1 MLWETLS
8 ESYQFKA
15 TERRPY
21 SKLIDVS
28 TISKTNLNQIE
39 QDVPR
44 SRSVTTRNKELKNI
58 LVAYCNY
65 SGQDYT
71 QGMNMIAGALLT
83 QLSLEN
89 DPKLEDY

>member
-1 MLWETLS
+1 M
-8 ESYQFKA
+8 
-15 TERRPY
+15 
-21 SKLIDVS
+21 
-28 TISKTNLNQIE
+28 
-39 QDVPR
+39 PR

-71 QGMNMIAGALLT
+71 QGMNMVAGALLT
-83 QLSLEN
+83 HLSLEN